1 MENIEVSRVQVVEAL
16 ATRAPRAM
24 HIGEICTIL
33 KLPSQARAS
42 VQEILEELRDEGY
55 VREMPGLRFRLEK
68 GTKVV
73 KAKKAP
79 TPKPVETRD
88 APAYEDERPAP
99 KLSSKTGGV
108 IGRLTMNA
116 RGFGF
121 VAAEDGGPDVFIPPP
136 SLSTAMH
143 GDRVRVNAHPS
154 AKGREGAIVEILERA
169 TKRIVG
175 ILKRAGRHDYIEPSD
190 PRVRGPV
197 PVTGKLPPGAVEG
210 LMVVGEIVRYPERE
224 DEAAEA
230 RVTQAIG
237 RPGVASVEVAAI
249 KIRDGIVEEFPVDVV
264 AEADKIPE
272 TVPEADKEGREDLRP
287 YDLVTIDPEDARDH
301 DDAVWA
307 ERIKTGFR
315 IIVAIAD
322 VSHYVREGT
331 AIDREAIARGT
342 SIYLPD
348 RAIPMLPHQLSSNL
362 ASLVPNQD
370 RLTLA
375 VEVHLGLDGS
385 IQNYRY
391 IEGLMRSGARLTYGS
406 VARALGLTEEV
417 PEQKEAQA
425 RIPLLKILQEASAI
439 LRKKRKARGSLDFDL
454 PEARVK
460 LDPKTDEPIDV
471 YRSRM
476 DPGVRQAYALI
487 EDMMLLANEVVAA
500 DLAKRSVPAIYRV
513 HGKPDEKKIMA
524 FSDLAAS
531 LGHTLDPDAGENPRK
546 LTGFLAQIEGTPHQ
560 QALGY
565 LLLRAMQQ
573 ATYDTTNI
581 GHFGL
586 AARDYL
592 HFTSPIRRYP
602 DLAVHRVVRA
612 VIHEDQKAI
621 DALGK
626 KLQSWAADSSRLE
639 RRAMLAEREAVDLYR
654 AILMRDKIG
663 EEFDA
668 TITSVTG
675 WGFYCAFDKP
685 FVESLVPVDALG
697 DDHYEMDEHG
707 IRLVGSRSGHV
718 FSMGDKVRVVIES
731 VSIQDRQI
739 TSRVVD
745 HTAAA
750 ELPRP
755 RFSQVRRPEGDDR
768 KKGKDGPGGAARG
781 RPGGLGLGSGR
792 NERPRLSA
800 SGRGGRAERGKSL
813 REAINAGGEGSETPR
828 KSFGGHGKGS
838 AGRTFGAGKSA
849 GGKSGGGKSGGGSKA
864 GGGAKKGRKD
874 KRR

>member
-1 MENIEVSRVQVVEAL
+1 MTNIEVSRVQVVEAL
-16 ATRAPRAM
+16 TERAPRAM
-24 HIGEICTIL
+24 HIGEICARL
-33 KLPSQARAS
+33 KIESKNRAA
-42 VQEILEELRDEGY
+42 VQDVLEQLRDEGY

-68 GTKVV
+68 NVRVIQQKRSER
-73 KAKKAP
+73 AP
-79 TPKPVETRD
+79 IQRKRVRD
-88 APAYEDERPAP
+88 SEPAHEPAQEAQP
-99 KLSSKTGGV
+99 SMKGVHGKGGV
-108 IGRLTMNA
+108 TGRFTMNA

-121 VAAEDGGPDVFIPPP
+121 VAGEDGGPDIFIAPPHV
-136 SLSTAMH
+136 STAMH
-143 GDRVRVNAHPS
+143 GDRVRVSAQKS
-154 AKGREGAIVEILERA
+154 AKGREGIIVEILERA
-169 TKRIVG
+169 AKRIVG
-175 ILKRAGRHDYIEPSD
+175 VLKRAGRHDYIEPSD

-197 PVTGKLPPGAVEG
+197 PVTGKLPPGAVDG
-210 LMVVGEIVRYPERE
+210 LVVVGEITRYPDR
-224 DEAAEA
+224 DDDVAEA
-230 RVTQAIG
+230 RVTQTLG
-237 RPGVASVEVAAI
+237 RPGVASVEIAAI
-249 KIRDGIVEEFPVDVV
+249 KIRDGIVEEFPADVV
-264 AEADKIPE
+264 AEADLIPE
-272 TVPEADKEGREDLRP
+272 KVPLADIEGREDLRG

-307 ERIKTGFR
+307 ERTARGFR

-375 VEVHLGLDGS
+375 VEVHLGLDGA
-385 IQNYRY
+385 IQDYRY
-391 IEGLMRSGARLTYGS
+391 IEGVMRSGGRLTYGS
-406 VARALGLTEEV
+406 VARALGLTQEV
-417 PEQKEAQA
+417 PPQPEAEA
-425 RIPLLKILQEASAI
+425 RLPLLKTLQEASAI
-439 LRKKRKARGSLDFDL
+439 LRKKRRARGSLDFDL

-500 DLAKRSVPAIYRV
+500 DLAKQSVPAIYRV
-513 HGKPDEKKIMA
+513 HGAPDAKKVMA

-531 LGHTLDPDAGENPRK
+531 LGHTLDPDAGENPKK
-546 LTGFLAQIEGTPHQ
+546 LATFLATIEGTPHQ

-612 VIHEDQKAI
+612 VIHRDRAAI
-621 DALGK
+621 EALGG
-626 KLQSWAADSSRLE
+626 KLQSWAVDSSRLE

-654 AILMRDKIG
+654 CILMRDKIG
-663 EEFDA
+663 EEYDA

-685 FVESLVPVDALG
+685 FVEALVPVDALG
-697 DDHYEMDEHG
+697 DDHYELDEHG

-718 FSMGDKVRVVIES
+718 ISMGDKVKVVIES

-739 TSRVVD
+739 TARVLEHV
-745 HTAAA
+745 AI
-750 ELPRP
+750 ELPRA
-755 RFSQVRRPEGDDR
+755 RFSEVRKPEGSPGKR
-768 KKGKDGPGGAARG
+768 GKGGKDE
-781 RPGGLGLGSGR
+781 RPGAREGGRTAGLGGPR
-792 NERPRLSA
+792 KERPRLSS
-800 SGRGGRAERGKSL
+800 SGRGGRNERGNKL
-813 REAINAGGEGSETPR
+813 RAAGGG
-828 KSFGGHGKGS
+828 
-838 AGRTFGAGKSA
+838 GAGGGERSGGGERASGSGKSSRPGDHRTGA
-849 GGKSGGGKSGGGSKA
+849 TKPKSGGKKKSF
-864 GGGAKKGRKD
+864 KG